1 MSTRQ
6 EIEKRLEEQLESLSS
21 KIDKLNA
28 KIKKEQER
36 ENQIEQQ
43 SLLNITSMCGIA
55 QEKLQSFKEA
65 GDDKWEE
72 LSISLEKYWESLG
85 FELKAFEDRI

>member
-1 MSTRQ
+1 MTTRQ
-6 EIEKRLEEQLESLSS
+6 EIERKLEDQLDSLST

-36 ENQIEQQ
+36 ENEIEQQ
-43 SLLNITSMCGIA
+43 GLLNITFMCGVA
-55 QEKLQSFKEA
+55 QEKLQTFKEA

-85 FELKAFEDRI
+85 FELKAFEDRS